1 MERDVRVNA
10 ASGSEAEPTP
20 EADLNWQPTG
30 LHGEREAKIVFAPG
44 GAPAS
49 RPGYASRVSRA
60 VSSAPSTKVD
70 QGPCLYFG
78 PAGQRCSRRATMG
91 GYCSQHQPGATRIGV
106 PTISPKKMAAIG
118 VAIAML
124 WPEIVKVAS
133 ALIRLIR

>member
-10 ASGSEAEPTP
+10 GSGSEAEPTP
-20 EADLNWQPTG
+20 EADLNWQPAG

-44 GAPAS
+44 THPER

-60 VSSAPSTKVD
+60 VSNVSSTTAD
-70 QGPCLYFG
+70 QGPCLYLG

-106 PTISPKKMAAIG
+106 PAISPKKMAAIG

>member
-1 MERDVRVNA
+1 MERNVRVNA
-10 ASGSEAEPTP
+10 ASDSGAEPTP
-20 EADLNWQPTG
+20 GADLNWQPAG
-30 LHGEREAKIVFAPG
+30 LHGEREAKLVFAPG
-44 GAPAS
+44 SAPES
-49 RPGYASRVSRA
+49 RPGYANRVSRA
-60 VSSAPSTKVD
+60 VSNVSSTTAD
-70 QGPCLYFG
+70 QGPCLYLG

-91 GYCSQHQPGATRIGV
+91 GYCSQHQPGAAGISV